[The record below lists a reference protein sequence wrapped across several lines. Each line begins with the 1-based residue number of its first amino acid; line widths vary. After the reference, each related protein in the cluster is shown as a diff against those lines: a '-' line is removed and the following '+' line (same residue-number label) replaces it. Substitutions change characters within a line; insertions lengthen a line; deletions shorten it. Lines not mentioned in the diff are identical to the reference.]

1 MLSGV
6 SPLENHAH
14 QGEETALT
22 CLIRLAAKGFL
33 MGVYAE
39 REIFIKMAIIK
50 DLRTRAIH

>member
-1 MLSGV
+1 
-6 SPLENHAH
+6 
-14 QGEETALT
+14 
-22 CLIRLAAKGFL
+22 LIRLAAKGFL